1 MGTTRAAAS
10 ILPLTVMS
18 AALLLSATAR
28 GAERH
33 FELNIQNGR
42 LAESAPTF
50 KVSQGDEVVLELKSD
65 RDLELHLHGYSLT
78 FALAAGVPAVW
89 RFAVPSS
96 GRFPLAVHEHGG
108 AHSHATLLYLEVH
121 PD

>member
-1 MGTTRAAAS
+1 M
-10 ILPLTVMS
+10 TVMA

-28 GAERH
+28 AAERH
-33 FELNIQNGR
+33 FELAIHDGK
-42 LAESAPTF
+42 LAATAPTL
-50 KVSQGDEVVLELKSD
+50 KVSQGDDVVLELSSD

-78 FALAAGVPAVW
+78 FKLAADKPAVW

-108 AHSHATLLYLEVH
+108 AHGHAPLLYLEVH
-121 PD
+121 PG

>member
-1 MGTTRAAAS
+1 MKTTRATS
-10 ILPLTVMS
+10 WVLPATALS

-33 FELNIQNGR
+33 FELAVHDGR
-42 LAESAPTF
+42 LAETPPTLS
-50 KVSQGDEVVLELKSD
+50 VSQGDEVVLEFSSD

-78 FALAAGVPAVW
+78 FKLAAGVAATW

-96 GRFPLAVHEHGG
+96 GRFPLAVHGHGG
-108 AHSHATLLYLEVH
+108 PHSHVPLLYLEVH

>member
-1 MGTTRAAAS
+1 L
-10 ILPLTVMS
+10 ILRVSVMS
-18 AALLLSATAR
+18 AAMLLSATGW

-33 FELNIQNGR
+33 FELALHDGR
-42 LAESAPTF
+42 LADSAPTLT
-50 KVSQGDEVVLELKSD
+50 VSQGDEVVLELSSD
-65 RDLELHLHGYSLT
+65 RELELHLHGYSLT

-89 RFAVPSS
+89 RFAVPTS

-108 AHSHATLLYLEVH
+108 KHGHAPLLYLEVH